1 MRWDQGRL
9 AIERMLADGELQRV
23 PASRQQA
30 DRLLVQARTHVTS
43 AVRVCGDD
51 PAGGYALA
59 YDAARKALTAI
70 LENQGLRPTT
80 RGGHVAVLEAVRA
93 QLDPPMGRALRGFNR
108 MRTRRHD
115 AEYPPADSPEITADD
130 VRLGVYFRVTMPRYR
145 TPKRWVWGV
154 RWRRG

>member
-1 MRWDQGRL
+1 VRWEQGRA
-9 AIERMLADGELQRV
+9 AIDRMLAEGELQRV
-23 PASRQQA
+23 PASREQA
-30 DRLLVQARTHVTS
+30 NRLLIQAKSHVTS
-43 AVRVCGDD
+43 AVLVCGDD

-80 RGGHVAVLEAVRA
+80 RGGHLAVFEAIRA

-115 AEYPPADSPEITADD
+115 AEYPPTDSPEITADD
-130 VRLGVYFRVTMPRYR
+130 VWEDRATAENLISIAARLLDEMSPF
-145 TPKRWVWGV
+145 
-154 RWRRG
+154 

>member
-1 MRWDQGRL
+1 MKWEQGRE
-9 AIERMLADGELQRV
+9 AIKRMLADGELQRV
-23 PASRQQA
+23 PASRDQA
-30 DRLLVQARTHVTS
+30 DRLLIQARTHVTS

-80 RGGHVAVLEAVRA
+80 RGGHLAVLEAVRA

-115 AEYPPADSPEITADD
+115 AEYPPTDSPEITADE
-130 VRLGVYFRVTMPRYR
+130 VREDQATAENLIAIAARVLDEMSPF
-145 TPKRWVWGV
+145 
-154 RWRRG
+154 